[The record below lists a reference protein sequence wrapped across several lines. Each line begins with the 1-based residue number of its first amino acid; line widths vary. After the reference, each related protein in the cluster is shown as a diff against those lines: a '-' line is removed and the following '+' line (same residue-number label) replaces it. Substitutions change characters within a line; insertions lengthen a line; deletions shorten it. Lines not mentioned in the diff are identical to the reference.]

1 MSFKEIVSQIS
12 WLPSLKITFVDVI
25 QIVILCI
32 ILYYLIKSLYKT
44 RAWILAKG
52 LLIIGGIY
60 IFISLSNMQVL
71 KIIMQ
76 GLFSSLMVAIVIMLQ
91 PELQRIVETIGTQ
104 QFPSL
109 KHLFKKEQKKV
120 SWYNENTI
128 NEIVSACESMSK
140 AKTGALIV
148 LERSIPLKEFIQSG
162 LDISSNISNQLLI
175 NIFEKNT
182 PLHDGAVI
190 IRKNQIASATSYLPL
205 STNPKINKKLG
216 TRHRAAIG
224 VSETTDCVVVIVSEE
239 TGAISISEHGNIHH
253 KISIEKLK
261 TLLLKYMYPSEERLV
276 TLKKQKSP
284 KWMTFSAIALSV
296 IVWLSVVTAIDPV
309 ATETIVNVPVETK
322 NTQLLDELEQS
333 YTIKTNAF
341 INVKVEGRRS
351 IVSDLDTSDIIAI
364 ADFAEMS
371 DVHAIPIKVSVSV
384 PNVEVIS
391 NQPIMTLGIEKKV
404 QAEIPIEVEILNGV
418 SETTVAALKNIETDV
433 ITVTCPQSIA
443 KILNKAILKVD
454 AKGQDETFETSVSPT
469 IYDKNGDEIDLEK
482 LSLSQ
487 NNILVAINILKSKE
501 VPVEISLCEQN
512 LTGDSYFV
520 YNGCEIE
527 TKTVRLAAEDEIL
540 NTLTKL
546 PIVVSPDATSENYN
560 SIVVDLKKYLPENVY
575 LTSGQEEKLDVMLN
589 LTKYEKATI
598 AMDVNKIGFTEV
610 DLSKYK
616 VELKEYPST
625 ITVYCDS
632 NVISAKKVTIN
643 DLNLTLTVGKTRT
656 GTYTDNLIINKDGV
670 LLAETPTVK
679 YKMTRR

>member
-162 LDISSNISNQLLI
+162 LDISSTISSQLLI

-205 STNPKINKKLG
+205 STNTKINKKLG

-253 KISIEKLK
+253 KISIEKLR

-284 KWMTFSAIALSV
+284 KWMTFSSIALSV

-309 ATETIVNVPVETK
+309 TTETIVNVPVETK

-527 TKTVRLAAEDEIL
+527 TKTVRLAAEDELL
-540 NTLTKL
+540 NALTKL
-546 PIVVSPDATSENYN
+546 SIVVSPDATSENYN

-616 VELKEYPST
+616 VELKEYPSE

-632 NVISAKKVTIN
+632 SVISSKKVTIN

-656 GTYTDNLIINKDGV
+656 GTYVDNLIINKEGI

-679 YKMTRR
+679 YKITRK